1 MPNPFDDR
9 RPQARAKIAAI
20 YAFLIAANCA
30 VWAWAW
36 LSFSNQPTLMGT
48 AFLAYLFGLRHAFDA
63 DHIAA
68 IDNVVR
74 KVMQEGK
81 YPVSVGFFFA
91 IGHSTIVVLASIAIA
106 ATAAAMQG
114 RLEAFHDLG
123 GTIGTAIAALFLLAI
138 GLANLFV
145 LKGIWAVFSRVRR
158 GGQIIDNDLD
168 ALLAGRGFFARIFR
182 PMFRLVSRSWHMY
195 PIGFLFGLGFDSGTI
210 CGQIADRTGRSDL
223 ILGVCLLAGIASLL
237 LLPQPGWAVPLSL
250 VFGLLG
256 VAPAGLMMAL
266 TGVAMAP
273 HKRAFGMGVFLSV
286 YFLGSAI
293 APRPRGPAVRPH
305 ARRLPADP
313 VRGRPL
319 CALPGR
325 LLRLSPRPKD
335 HLTLRSGPQDRVSKG
350 EVVLTAGAPSSSAR
364 DLLARVHTQTLG
376 FDCHVIEEARQGRG
390 ATRPSREPAVDA
402 DRHHLRRAR
411 ALGVKVVER
420 VLHRLQ
426 PAVALRESG
435 RHGELHVVH
444 FERVG
449 NDEMQLPS
457 TSPSMGG
464 SSVSENRSNRESRRA
479 GPPRSESSCR
489 TAGVPADR
497 RRAGKSVIA
506 FTAFRT

>member
-36 LSFSNQPTLMGT
+36 LSFSNQPTLIGT

-145 LKGIWAVFSRVRR
+145 LKRIWAMFLRVRR

-195 PIGFLFGLGFDSGTI
+195 PIGFLFGLGFDTATEI
-210 CGQIADRTGRSDL
+210 
-223 ILGVCLLAGIASLL
+223 
-237 LLPQPGWAVPLSL
+237 
-250 VFGLLG
+250 GLLG
-256 VAPAGLMMAL
+256 ISAAQAAQGMSFWNILVFPALFTAGMSLVDTTDSVLM
-266 TGVAMAP
+266 TGAYGW
-273 HKRAFGMGVFLSV
+273 AFVN
-286 YFLGSAI
+286 
-293 APRPRGPAVRPH
+293 
-305 ARRLPADP
+305 P
-313 VRGRPL
+313 VRKL
-319 CALPGR
+319 WYNLTITAASITVALFIG
-325 LLRLSPRPKD
+325 
-335 HLTLRSGPQDRVSKG
+335 GV
-350 EVVLTAGAPSSSAR
+350 E
-364 DLLARVHTQTLG
+364 
-376 FDCHVIEEARQGRG
+376 
-390 ATRPSREPAVDA
+390 
-402 DRHHLRRAR
+402 
-411 ALGVKVVER
+411 ALGLIGDKLGLKGAFWSLVGDLNESLSALGYAVVGIFVAGWITASLIYR
-420 VLHRLQ
+420 LKGYDRLQ
-426 PAVALRESG
+426 
-435 RHGELHVVH
+435 
-444 FERVG
+444 
-449 NDEMQLPS
+449 
-457 TSPSMGG
+457 
-464 SSVSENRSNRESRRA
+464 A
-479 GPPRSESSCR
+479 G
-489 TAGVPADR
+489 
-497 RRAGKSVIA
+497 
-506 FTAFRT
+506 